1 MNYMR
6 GSKNSNLDVLIY
18 SAAHVL
24 VDDAAE
30 YMQSFDT
37 ASVAIS
43 KNLDKQVNRTIK
55 KHTRES
61 WWNSIPPVC
70 RKAVAAVM
78 VCCTISFAM
87 LMSVSAIRAEI
98 VSIFTEWYDQ
108 YIAIY
113 YVSENT
119 PPTTIEE
126 YREPTLQIS
135 GTERMVMVQI
145 DTLNQ
150 ILYMKDGEIAYTYQ
164 QMLMTDESSDIDNEQ
179 CTITEM
185 EINEKGGLLFSYTDG
200 TYTLSWSDG
209 EYRYEIVSY
218 LTDHD
223 SAMLIKMAESVG

>member
-1 MNYMR
+1 MR

-37 ASVAIS
+37 AGVAIS

-70 RKAVAAVM
+70 RKAAAAVM
-78 VCCTISFAM
+78 VYCTISFAM

-108 YIAIY
+108 YISIY
-113 YVSENT
+113 YVSDNE
-119 PPTTIEE
+119 PMSIVKE
-126 YREPTLQIS
+126 YREPKLQIA
-135 GTERMVMVQI
+135 GTVKAIVEKDDLGLVIIYTKDDEIVMF
-145 DTLNQ
+145 
-150 ILYMKDGEIAYTYQ
+150 YQ
-164 QMLMTDESSDIDNEQ
+164 QMLITSSASNIDNER
-179 CTITEM
+179 CTITDIEF
-185 EINEKGGLLFSYTDG
+185 NGNKGFLFSYTDG
-200 TYTLSWSDG
+200 RHTLSWSDD
-209 EYRYEIVSY
+209 EYKYEIVSD
-218 LTDHD
+218 LLDVD

>member
-1 MNYMR
+1 MR

-119 PPTTIEE
+119 PLAIVEE
-126 YREPTLQIS
+126 YREPTLQIA
-135 GTERMVMVQI
+135 GTVKAIVEQDDLGLLIIYTKDDEIVMF
-145 DTLNQ
+145 
-150 ILYMKDGEIAYTYQ
+150 YQ
-164 QMLMTDESSDIDNEQ
+164 QMLITSSASNINNEE
-179 CTITEM
+179 CTITDI
-185 EINEKGGLLFSYTDG
+185 EINGNKGFLFSYTDG
-200 TYTLSWSDG
+200 RHTLSWSDG
-209 EYRYEIVSY
+209 EYKYEIVSD
-218 LTDHD
+218 LLDVD
-223 SAMLIKMAESVG
+223 SAMLIKMAESVE